1 MPRPL
6 KLLLRFALIVMVG
19 VTSIAVLTS
28 LIVPAVADFPA
39 AASFNSSSKVALP
52 ELVEGSTVLDM
63 NGTPIGEL
71 VGAENRQ
78 IVSLEDIS
86 EQLRSTVL
94 AVEDADFYEHDGVSA
109 RSIMRALRANSDAG
123 GISQGGSTITQQL
136 VKLSLVGD
144 EQSFTRKL
152 KEASLAL
159 QLEQQYC
166 EETTKLDCKN
176 RILEQYLNQVY
187 LGRGAY
193 GVEAAAHTYFG
204 KPAAEVDW
212 AEAAILA
219 SLIRSPSAYDPI
231 RHPEVARERREI
243 VVRRMMAEGLVSQA
257 EADLINVAPL
267 PTVARQVR
275 SSTTAQDLSYFERH
289 VRDELLDAEWLA
301 PTRELRRFLIFN
313 GGLKITSTMDP
324 RAQFL
329 AAIASNESPVKAQNP
344 DSMAVVVAVEPSTGA
359 VRAAV
364 GETTVEG
371 KGVVEL
377 AAPAVGRSPGS
388 SFKTFTLIAALEE
401 GYGLRSSISAA
412 PAPRSLYDDWNLP
425 RNVRSWPSGC
435 RGGSTT
441 LSRATASSNN
451 CAFVRL
457 QAAVGGEAVVDVAE
471 RLGITTMADD
481 AGDIPSLTLGST
493 TVRPLEMAAAYAAIA
508 NDGVFNAA
516 HFVTRVEDR
525 DGNVLYEHEASEEQA
540 ITAEVARQ
548 ATAALS
554 GVVSGGTYKG
564 GALPDRRPAAGKTG
578 TNELDDGG
586 NADVWFV
593 GFTPEIAVAVWIG
606 NPAGTIDLKGGRV
619 QGGTAAGKVWHEFM
633 APYLEDTPVSDF
645 TPPSSTG
652 RSTAIKDPWGR
663 YASRSDSRSSSSS
676 SSSRRS
682 GGSRSTTTV
691 AGGATSGSGGGAAG
705 SDSGSSGGS
714 TGGGS
719 TSGGSTGGG
728 STSGG
733 STGGGAGE
741 GGAGGG
747 GSATSTPG

>member
-1 MPRPL
+1 M
-6 KLLLRFALIVMVG
+6 RFGLIVVVG
-19 VTSIAVLTS
+19 VASIAMLTS
-28 LIVPAVADFPA
+28 LLVPAVAELPS
-39 AASFNSSSKVALP
+39 AASFSTSSKIALP
-52 ELVEGSTVLDM
+52 ALVEGSTVLDM
-63 NGTPIGEL
+63 HGDPIGEL
-71 VGAENRQ
+71 IGAENRQ
-78 IVSLEDIS
+78 IVSLDDIS
-86 EQLRSTVL
+86 EELRSTVL

-109 RSIMRALRANSDAG
+109 RSIMRAFRANSDAG
-123 GISQGGSTITQQL
+123 GVSQGGSTITQQL

-144 EQSFTRKL
+144 ERSFTRKL

-166 EETTKLDCKN
+166 ETTSKQECKD

-193 GVEAAAHTYFG
+193 GVEAAAQTYFG
-204 KPAAEVDW
+204 RSASEVGW
-212 AEAAILA
+212 AESAVLA
-219 SLIRSPSAYDPI
+219 SLIRSPSAYDPV
-231 RHPEVARERREI
+231 RYPDVARQRREI
-243 VVRRMMAEGLVSQA
+243 VVRRMMAEGLIGQT
-257 EADLINVAPL
+257 EADLINAAPL
-267 PTVARQVR
+267 PTDVQRVR

-329 AAIASNESPVKAQNP
+329 AAVASNESPVKAQNP
-344 DSMAVVVAVEPSTGA
+344 DSMAVVVAVEPATGA

-377 AAPAVGRSPGS
+377 ATPAVGRSPGS

-401 GYGLRSSISAA
+401 GYGLRSTISAA

-425 RNVRSWPSGC
+425 RTVSTWPSGC
-435 RGGSTT
+435 RGGSTDLT
-441 LSRATASSNN
+441 RATASSNN

-457 QAAVGGEAVVDVAE
+457 QAAVGGEQVVDVAR
-471 RLGITTMADD
+471 RLGITTLADD
-481 AGDIPSLTLGST
+481 AGDIPSLTLGSAS
-493 TVRPLEMAAAYAAIA
+493 VRPLEMAAAYGAIA
-508 NDGVFNAA
+508 NDGVFNEA
-516 HFVTRVEDR
+516 HFVTKVEDR
-525 DGNVLYEHEASEEQA
+525 DGNVLYEHEPAEEQA
-540 ITAEVARQ
+540 IPVEVARQ
-548 ATAALS
+548 ATVALS

-606 NPAGTIDLKGGRV
+606 NPAGSIDLKGGRV
-619 QGGTAAGKVWHEFM
+619 QGGTAAGKVWQEFM
-633 APYLEDTPVSDF
+633 APYLEGSPVTKF
-645 TPPSSTG
+645 TPPTSSG
-652 RSTAIKDPWGR
+652 RSTAIKDPWSK
-663 YASRSDSRSSSSS
+663 YVTRSDSTSRSSSSS

-682 GGSRSTTTV
+682 GTSRSSTTV
-691 AGGATSGSGGGAAG
+691 AGAPSGGGTGDAG
-705 SDSGSSGGS
+705 GGGGSTDDGS
-714 TGGGS
+714 TGGG
-719 TSGGSTGGG
+719 TGTTP
-728 STSGG
+728 SE
-733 STGGGAGE
+733 GE
-741 GGAGGG
+741 
-747 GSATSTPG
+747 

>member
-1 MPRPL
+1 M
-6 KLLLRFALIVMVG
+6 RFGLIVVVG
-19 VTSIAVLTS
+19 VASIAMLTS
-28 LIVPAVADFPA
+28 LLVPAVAELPS
-39 AASFNSSSKVALP
+39 AASFSTSSKIALP
-52 ELVEGSTVLDM
+52 ALVEGSTVLDM
-63 NGTPIGEL
+63 HGDPIGEL
-71 VGAENRQ
+71 IGAENRQ
-78 IVSLEDIS
+78 IVSLDDIS
-86 EQLRSTVL
+86 EELRSTVL

-109 RSIMRALRANSDAG
+109 RSIMRAFRANSDAG
-123 GISQGGSTITQQL
+123 GVSQGGSTITQQL

-144 EQSFTRKL
+144 ERSFTRKL

-166 EETTKLDCKN
+166 ETTSKQECKD

-193 GVEAAAHTYFG
+193 GVEAAAQTYFG
-204 KPAAEVDW
+204 RSASEVGW
-212 AEAAILA
+212 AESAVLA
-219 SLIRSPSAYDPI
+219 SLIRSPSAYDPV
-231 RHPEVARERREI
+231 RYPDVARQRREI
-243 VVRRMMAEGLVSQA
+243 VVRRMMAEGLIGQT
-257 EADLINVAPL
+257 EADLINAAPL
-267 PTVARQVR
+267 PTDVQRVR

-329 AAIASNESPVKAQNP
+329 AAVASNESPVKAQNP
-344 DSMAVVVAVEPSTGA
+344 DSMAVVVAVEPATGA

-377 AAPAVGRSPGS
+377 ATPAVGRSPGS

-401 GYGLRSSISAA
+401 GYGLRSTISAA

-425 RNVRSWPSGC
+425 RTVSTWPSGC
-435 RGGSTT
+435 RGGSTDLT
-441 LSRATASSNN
+441 RATASSNN

-457 QAAVGGEAVVDVAE
+457 QAAVGGEQVVDVAR
-471 RLGITTMADD
+471 RLGITTLADD
-481 AGDIPSLTLGST
+481 AGDIPSLTLGSAS
-493 TVRPLEMAAAYAAIA
+493 VRPLEMAAAYGAIA
-508 NDGVFNAA
+508 NDGVFNEA
-516 HFVTRVEDR
+516 HFVTKVEDR
-525 DGNVLYEHEASEEQA
+525 DGNVLYEHEPAEEQA
-540 ITAEVARQ
+540 IPVEVARQ
-548 ATAALS
+548 ATVALS

-606 NPAGTIDLKGGRV
+606 NPAGSIDLKGGRV
-619 QGGTAAGKVWHEFM
+619 QGGTAAGKVWQEFM
-633 APYLEDTPVSDF
+633 APYLEGSPVTKF
-645 TPPSSTG
+645 TPPTSSG
-652 RSTAIKDPWGR
+652 RSTAIKDPWSK
-663 YASRSDSRSSSSS
+663 YVTRSDSTSRSSSSSS

-682 GGSRSTTTV
+682 GTSRSSTTV
-691 AGGATSGSGGGAAG
+691 AGAPSGGGTGDAG
-705 SDSGSSGGS
+705 GGGGSTDDGS
-714 TGGGS
+714 TGGG
-719 TSGGSTGGG
+719 TGTTP
-728 STSGG
+728 SE
-733 STGGGAGE
+733 GE
-741 GGAGGG
+741 
-747 GSATSTPG
+747 